1 MNPIDGYQ
9 RSLTFSKIILLFVG
23 IFIFVFV
30 VDNRVVTECRT
41 ILNKIYFILDFF
53 FKLGYNITIISA

>member
-1 MNPIDGYQ
+1 MNPIDGFQ

-30 VDNRVVTECRT
+30 VD
-41 ILNKIYFILDFF
+41 
-53 FKLGYNITIISA
+53 KLIVFEDIKQY